1 MSTFIKK
8 RVRNTRRINKLE
20 KIISIEK
27 ALEKVKDGM
36 TIMVGGFLG
45 VGNPLALVDA
55 LVQKG
60 VRDLTLIANDTAR
73 PELGIG
79 KLVVNKQLKKLIA
92 SHIGTNAETGRQ
104 MIAGELNVDLVPQG
118 TLAEQ
123 IRCGGAGLG
132 GFLTPTGVGTIVEEG
147 KQRLVMNG
155 KNYLLELPLRAD
167 VALISAHKADKFGN
181 LVFRR
186 STRNFNPIMAF
197 AADIVIVEAKEIVEI
212 GEIDPDEVMVTGVVV
227 DWIVQGKGG
236 KA

>member
-1 MSTFIKK
+1 
-8 RVRNTRRINKLE
+8 LE
-20 KIISIEK
+20 KVISIEQ

-45 VGNPLALVDA
+45 VGNPLTLVDA
-55 LVQKG
+55 LVKKG

-79 KLVVNKQLKKLIA
+79 KLVVNKQLKKA
-92 SHIGTNAETGRQ
+92 MVSHIGTNPETGRQ
-104 MIAGELNVDLVPQG
+104 MIAGELNVDLIPQG
-118 TLAEQ
+118 TLAER

-147 KQRLVMNG
+147 KQRLVLNG
-155 KNYLLELPLRAD
+155 KSYLLELPLRAE
-167 VALISAHKADKFGN
+167 VALLSAHKADKFGN

-186 STRNFNPIMAF
+186 STRNFNPVMAF
-197 AADIVIVEAKEIVEI
+197 AADVVIVEAKQIVEI